1 MYNNFISSN
10 DDDLF
15 NKEEKPRDNS
25 STINSLSDLSK
36 NLEDAFE
43 KDTSYFAAIKFK
55 NKIFSSL
62 VSSANQYVNDI
73 CAQNRTIFDI
83 MNKLTNGEFGK
94 TMYADVLEETIVR
107 KLIIHSFFSE
117 IYSLKNKDLGE
128 LSSEIVEGIKFN
140 KFINI
145 ICSDDF
151 FQTYILSM
159 TEMLDHSIAYNIDTY
174 IRLCESINRTPI
186 EDIVNRNIM
195 SSNDFSALMHF
206 DNYLDKQFSA
216 IRIQLGFSR

>member
-15 NKEEKPRDNS
+15 NKEEKPKDNS
-25 STINSLSDLSK
+25 STINSLSDLTK
-36 NLEDAFE
+36 TLEDAFE
-43 KDTSYFAAIKFK
+43 KETSYFVAIKFK

-62 VSSANQYVNDI
+62 ISSADEYINNTG
-73 CAQNRTIFDI
+73 AHNRSIFDVL
-83 MNKLTNGEFGK
+83 NKLTNGEFGR
-94 TMYADVLEETIVR
+94 TLYADILEEQIVR
-107 KLIIHSFFSE
+107 KIVVHSFFSD
-117 IYSLKNKDLGE
+117 IYSLKDKDLASE
-128 LSSEIVEGIKFN
+128 VSDSIKLSKFV
-140 KFINI
+140 NI

-186 EDIVNRNIM
+186 EDIVTRNIL
-195 SSNDFSALMHF
+195 SSDNLSPLTNF
-206 DNYLDKQFSA
+206 DTYLDKQFSA